1 MFEEVKELLIS
12 MLNSSFSATSE
23 KSRNRKIIFWYDAK
37 KDYEELLSEL
47 ELEDTEIIKYDNN
60 SLWIRYHIEKE
71 ELNKNIVIYLPFE
84 RQKGVNNELLDIETA
99 NSDLIFNPDSTTMR
113 LKNLGLSDECR
124 AVIKKYNRFFNNKLR
139 ENDFKVFDIEDKNN
153 ENIDY
158 IITAILLG
166 IKSINVDDI
175 IKNIIKIYYDDK
187 KRYESLFKFGN
198 EEFILNLINKY
209 FGSKINSTEEIENV
223 FKSLVFTYFAASISD
238 INKLNRFGKYLLE
251 TRVTNCQVFVNNLM
265 RDKSTKKY
273 FELISNN
280 ISKEF
285 GIEELISTM
294 DIEDYKNA
302 DAFSII
308 DNNIILHIV
317 NQLFNSIN
325 EFEKYNELITLRE
338 SKYWYDKYYNEYNF
352 LKVVSK
358 YFEVVNRVQT
368 SIKTF
373 EIEKFVELYT
383 NELYLVDTLYRKMY
397 YFFDNIR
404 DKDNF
409 INLKNKVENNYTN
422 TYMLELSLKWSDTIE
437 NLNRYDANKL
447 TMQNKFFDKYIKS
460 QAESSKNGRTIV
472 IISDAFRYECA
483 KELNEKLKVFGT
495 KSDIYYMLGLVPSYT
510 QLGMAALLP
519 NKELSRDPNYKDKG
533 SDSIFVDGMNSVG
546 IENREKI
553 LTKVVP
559 EGLAIQYEEL
569 YAMTKSEWKK
579 IFSGKKV
586 VYIYHDVVDKAG
598 EHDEN
603 NVFEACEKAIKQIEG
618 LVKDLHT
625 TFSGVNCYISADHGF
640 FYKRGKVEEYQKT
653 SRDTSAT
660 RQKVRYS
667 YTDKKSEEEG
677 IVSINLDYIF
687 GENSGYVNIPKGQ
700 NVFSKQGG
708 GINYVHGGILPQE
721 IIIPVIDFKST
732 RTSEESKKVGITYSG
747 LSTKITNAITYLE
760 FLQDNKVDENN
771 LECRYLLHFED
782 ENGNR
787 VSDECTIVANYTN
800 AEVKDR
806 FFKEKFVFKNIDYNR
821 DKNYYLVIVDE
832 ETGIEKQ
839 RIKFIID
846 IAIINNFGY

>member
-37 KDYEELLSEL
+37 KDYEELLDEL

-124 AVIKKYNRFFNNKLR
+124 VVIKKYNRFFNNKIR
-139 ENDFKVFDIEDKNN
+139 ENDFKEFDIEDKNS

-166 IKSINVDDI
+166 IKSINIDDI

-187 KRYESLFKFGN
+187 KRYEALFKFGN

-209 FGSKINSTEEIENV
+209 FGSKITSTEEMKNV
-223 FKSLVFTYFAASISD
+223 FKSLVFTYFAASISN
-238 INKLNRFGKYLLE
+238 INKLNRYGKYLLQ
-251 TRVTNCQVFVNNLM
+251 TRVTNSQVFVNNLM

-338 SKYWYDKYYNEYNF
+338 SKYWYEKYYNEYNF

-373 EIEKFVELYT
+373 EFEKFVELYT

-533 SDSIFVDGMNSVG
+533 SDNIFVDGINSVG
-546 IENREKI
+546 IENRERI

-603 NVFEACEKAIKQIEG
+603 NVFEACEKSIKQIEG

-640 FYKRGKVEEYQKT
+640 FYKRGKVEDYQKT
-653 SRDTSAT
+653 LKDVNAT

-846 IAIINNFGY
+846 IAIINNFGF